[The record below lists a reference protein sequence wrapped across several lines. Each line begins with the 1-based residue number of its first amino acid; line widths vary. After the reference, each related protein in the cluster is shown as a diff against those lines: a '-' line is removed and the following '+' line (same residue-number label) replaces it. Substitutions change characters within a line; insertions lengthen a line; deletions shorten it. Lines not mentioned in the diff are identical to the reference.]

1 MPQLNY
7 PHLASQVF
15 NTPLLATAQLT
26 DIIANF
32 LAPRVLG
39 VVQDNQQISAKNVQ
53 TYPVGNPNDNQ
64 NIAIISVHGILV
76 PRRGLLSDACEE
88 ITSYELLRNQLQA
101 ALASDNI
108 KEIVLDINSGGGSA
122 QGAFELAAFIH
133 DATKQKKITA
143 LVNHNAYSAAYLI
156 ASACSE
162 IVLSATSGVGSIG
175 VYQKR
180 LDLSAAIEQ
189 TGIKMHTFYRGACK
203 VFFHPDLALSDEERD
218 HIETGIEETYQQ
230 FVNAVATYRGLSAE
244 AVQATEADCFNGQKA
259 IDLGLAD
266 TLSDAQTA
274 VNTIVRRLSA
284 PKSAP
289 RIQGSVQ
296 ARALALTL

>member
-1 MPQLNY
+1 MSQLNY
-7 PHLASQVF
+7 PHIASLAF
-15 NTPLLATAQLT
+15 NKPLLATAELT

-39 VVQDNQQISAKNVQ
+39 VLQDNQQISAKNVQ

-88 ITSYELLRNQLQA
+88 ITSYELIRNQLQA

-108 KEIVLDINSGGGSA
+108 KEIILDINSGGGSA
-122 QGAFELAAFIH
+122 QGAFELAAFIRE
-133 DATKQKKITA
+133 ATAQKKITA

-180 LDLSAAIEQ
+180 LDLSAALEQ
-189 TGIKMHTFYRGACK
+189 KGIVMHTFYRGACK
-203 VFFHPDLALSDEERD
+203 VFFHPDIAIGDDERA
-218 HIETGIEETYQQ
+218 HIESGIEETYQD
-230 FVNAVATYRGLSAE
+230 FINAVATYRGLSAE

-266 TLSDAQTA
+266 TLSDAQSA

-284 PKSAP
+284 PTNTP
-289 RIQGSVQ
+289 RIQ
-296 ARALALTL
+296 ARAAALTL

>member
-39 VVQDNQQISAKNVQ
+39 MLPDGERLEAKAVQS
-53 TYPVGNPNDNQ
+53 YPVGNPSDNQ
-64 NIAIISVHGILV
+64 HIAIISVHGILV
-76 PRRGLLSDACEE
+76 PRRGAIEACEE

-218 HIETGIEETYQQ
+218 HIEIGIEETYQQ
-230 FVNAVATYRGLSAE
+230 FINAVATYRGLSAE

-284 PKSAP
+284 PTSTT
-289 RIQGSVQ
+289 RIQ

>member
-39 VVQDNQQISAKNVQ
+39 MVPEGERLEAKAVQS
-53 TYPVGNPNDNQ
+53 YPVGNPNDNQ
-64 NIAIISVHGILV
+64 HIAIISVHGILV
-76 PRRGLLSDACEE
+76 PRRGVIEACEE

-218 HIETGIEETYQQ
+218 HIEIGIEETYQQ
-230 FVNAVATYRGLSAE
+230 FINAVATYRGLSAE

-284 PKSAP
+284 PTSTT
-289 RIQGSVQ
+289 RIQ